1 MVVPKEEIKFVFNEP
16 VMQPGDILL
25 MNTYESQRRLMPGCQ
40 YDHVAI
46 YLGDAFL
53 MEADGTG
60 VVMNHIYSYAFREEM
75 HGCILRQKKSSP
87 RIIDDSLFW
96 IRSRMA
102 MEFGTQQARMV
113 NALKN
118 SDKKDQSNR
127 TFCSRLV
134 AQAYHQGGIDIVA
147 NPDYCLPDDFL
158 LADCLEK
165 IEPSLQPFIEEMTM
179 TVMNGQ
185 YERNNSEW
193 NICLAEMF
201 QEFSKFYG
209 DDIQTMDQ
217 FLVSAVH
224 HTDKDTAAI
233 ELLNKQ
239 KWMTAPKEQTKAIW
253 PWFYNNEEFFKH
265 FPTTQDVLFFL
276 DNQFLHYDKTY
287 LPIFRENAM
296 NVWIFAK
303 LRKDSRVVLIIAQH
317 MKDILEEAIAV
328 RKRLENLYIDTF
340 SKDEDG
346 FLEFCKKY
354 GHYAQYEY
362 KEGVIDISRTL
373 RALLEYGPANIGDYL
388 NE

>member
-75 HGCILRQKKSSP
+75 HGCILRLKKSSP

-147 NPDYCLPDDFL
+147 NPDYCSPDDFL

-233 ELLNKQ
+233 ELLNK
-239 KWMTAPKEQTKAIW
+239 
-253 PWFYNNEEFFKH
+253 
-265 FPTTQDVLFFL
+265 
-276 DNQFLHYDKTY
+276 
-287 LPIFRENAM
+287 
-296 NVWIFAK
+296 
-303 LRKDSRVVLIIAQH
+303 
-317 MKDILEEAIAV
+317 
-328 RKRLENLYIDTF
+328 
-340 SKDEDG
+340 G
-346 FLEFCKKY
+346 
-354 GHYAQYEY
+354 
-362 KEGVIDISRTL
+362 
-373 RALLEYGPANIGDYL
+373 
-388 NE
+388 